1 MSDSGFEPRLIGF
14 LCRWCSYNGADL
26 AGTARLKYP
35 PNMVP
40 IKTNCSGRVDPTHIM
55 KAFAEGA
62 DGVIIAGC
70 HPGDCHYING
80 NYRTAGR
87 YPLME
92 KLLEQLGLEHGRVR
106 LEWVSAAEGDKFARV
121 VSEFTEE
128 IRALGPLGWSE
139 QFKDEAAAVAPEA
152 VTGMSKFKFA
162 MYWAGSCG
170 GCEIALLEIKEKIIE
185 VDQNYDVVFWPAAAD
200 FKYKDLEAYDDGFI
214 DVCLFNGCVRNSEN
228 EHIANVL
235 RAKSK
240 VLVAFGACATMGGI
254 PGLANLAER
263 PGDQGPRLHA
273 EPVGRQ
279 PRQGLPAGAP
289 HGARGR
295 ARPAAHV
302 RHRQDARPD
311 RRRRLLH
318 ARLPARSAPDRR
330 RARRRHR
337 RPQGRGCAAGQGR
350 DHRRR
355 AQVVL
360 RRMQARQRRK
370 EDRRLQAHLGVP
382 PRSREVPARAGRHLH
397 GPGDRRRLRGALH
410 QRGHACRGCYGPP
423 EGVVDQGA
431 KMLSTLA
438 SIVDAPDPDEIA
450 RIAATV
456 PDPVGTFYRF
466 GLASSLLRRA
476 RV

>member
-1 MSDSGFEPRLIGF
+1 MSDNGFEPRLIGF

-26 AGTARLKYP
+26 AGTSRLKYP

-106 LEWVSAAEGDKFARV
+106 LEWVSAAEGDKFAARGRP
-121 VSEFTEE
+121 SSP
-128 IRALGPLGWSE
+128 RRSGRSARWAGAR
-139 QFKDEAAAVAPEA
+139 QFNDEAAASGRGREGGGV
-152 VTGMSKFKFA
+152 GMSKFKFA

-170 GCEIALLEIKEKIIE
+170 GCEIALLEINEKIIE
-185 VDQNYDVVFWPAAAD
+185 VDRGLRRRLLAGGRRLQVQGPRGLRRRLHRRLPVQRLHPQLRERAHRQRAARQEQGA
-200 FKYKDLEAYDDGFI
+200 G
-214 DVCLFNGCVRNSEN
+214 R
-228 EHIANVL
+228 L
-235 RAKSK
+235 RR
-240 VLVAFGACATMGGI
+240 LRRHGRH
-254 PGLANLAER
+254 PGPGQRGER

-273 EPVGRQ
+273 EPVARQ
-279 PRQGLPAGAP
+279 PRQGLPAGAL

-295 ARPAAHV
+295 ARAAPHV

-318 ARLPARSAPDRR
+318 AGLPARGAPDRR

-337 RPQGRGCAAGQGR
+337 GAQGQGRAARQGR

-355 AQVVL
+355 PQDRAATSASVSKK
-360 RRMQARQRRK
+360 RRRSTASS
-370 EDRRLQAHLGVP
+370 ASGSSSP
-382 PRSREVPARAGRHLH
+382 IPRSACSSRASSAWVRRRAPAAGRAA
-397 GPGDRRRLRGALH
+397 PAS
-410 QRGHACRGCYGPP
+410 AWPAAAATAPP

-431 KMLSTLA
+431 KMLST
-438 SIVDAPDPDEIA
+438 
-450 RIAATV
+450 R
-456 PDPVGTFYRF
+456 
-466 GLASSLLRRA
+466 GLDRR
-476 RV
+476 RTRPRRDRPRSRRPCPIR